1 MSNLSP
7 DWGNHYQTCTLCH
20 GTYHASGVVEC
31 DCLPCVECGELVA
44 PWSHVEQDE
53 LCARH
58 YEGKLEAQDREPI
71 TS

>member
-20 GTYHASGVVEC
+20 GTYHASGTVEC

-44 PWSHVEQDE
+44 PQEHEEQDE

-58 YEGKLEAQDREPI
+58 FADKLEAQDKEPI

>member
-20 GTYHASGVVEC
+20 GTYHASGTVEC
-31 DCLPCVECGELVA
+31 DCLPCVECGELVE
-44 PWSHVEQDE
+44 PQKHEEQDE
-53 LCARH
+53 LCVKH
-58 YEGKLEAQDREPI
+58 YGWTVWEEEEPI